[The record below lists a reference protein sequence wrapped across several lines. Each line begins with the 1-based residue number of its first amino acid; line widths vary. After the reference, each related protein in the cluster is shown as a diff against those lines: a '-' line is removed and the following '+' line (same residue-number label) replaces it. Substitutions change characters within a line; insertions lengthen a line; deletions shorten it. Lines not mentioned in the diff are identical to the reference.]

1 MGKIYHRLENFKTIT
16 TKDSQ
21 IVSVLHP
28 CNVFRKKFFGRFSL
42 KDNDDKRSNE
52 DIGDND
58 DNDDNRDI
66 DDNEQSKRLA
76 T

>member
-1 MGKIYHRLENFKTIT
+1 MFLENIF
-16 TKDSQ
+16 
-21 IVSVLHP
+21 L
-28 CNVFRKKFFGRFSL
+28 GRFSL